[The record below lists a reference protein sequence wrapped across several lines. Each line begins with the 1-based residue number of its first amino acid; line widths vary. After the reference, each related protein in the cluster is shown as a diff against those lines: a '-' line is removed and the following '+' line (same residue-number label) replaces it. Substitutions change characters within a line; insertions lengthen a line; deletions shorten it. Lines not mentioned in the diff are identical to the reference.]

1 MKLALGTVQFGLA
14 YGVANQYG
22 QVSSKEVNQI
32 LKLANEMGV
41 DTLDTAIGYGESEKV
56 LGELGVDDFKLVTKL
71 PILPDEVSDV
81 DGWIES
87 QMADSL
93 ARLGVQMVYGVLLHR
108 SEDLLGDKGKHV
120 IRSLE
125 RLKSNGIAKKIGI
138 SIYDPSELEH
148 VLQAVNI
155 DIVQAPLNLVD
166 RRLETSGWLKRLNSQ
181 SIEVHTRS
189 TFLQGLLLMPRS
201 EIPKKFERW
210 NNLWDIWH
218 TDLSKYQCSAMAACL
233 SYPISLSEVD
243 KVVVGVDNKHQ
254 LEELI
259 HITKTNI
266 TSYDWSAMMSDEDQ
280 LINPYQW
287 DYL

>member
-166 RRLETSGWLKRLNSQ
+166 RRLETS
-181 SIEVHTRS
+181 
-189 TFLQGLLLMPRS
+189 
-201 EIPKKFERW
+201 
-210 NNLWDIWH
+210 
-218 TDLSKYQCSAMAACL
+218 
-233 SYPISLSEVD
+233 
-243 KVVVGVDNKHQ
+243 
-254 LEELI
+254 
-259 HITKTNI
+259 
-266 TSYDWSAMMSDEDQ
+266 
-280 LINPYQW
+280 
-287 DYL
+287 